1 MKAHDVNVIREA
13 MDFQLARS
21 RYPDEFPVLPEV
33 PAARY
38 FDPGFAA
45 LEREH
50 IWLKTWLMV
59 GHESEFPET
68 GSYRVINKLDRSVII
83 SRGKDGELRAFHNS
97 CRHRASALLLEPQ
110 GKTQRITCPYH
121 AWGYG
126 LDGELIVVPDAHD
139 FPCLNKGEMGLV
151 PVRCEIWRGLVYL
164 NFDDDAQSLADFMA
178 PMAAQT
184 TGFPMEKLVVKDR
197 YTIEVDCNWKVA
209 FDNFLEIYHVR
220 FCHPQSLAPYLNSQS
235 FVVSL
240 FENGHSRFATRKQQ
254 TDSLFAYTG
263 LTVSDQAGQTFN
275 EYTIA
280 LPTFPN
286 SFYALDSAGFNYL
299 TFWPLA
305 PGKSVMEGTLFGW
318 PADSEDDKAY
328 WASMRTAVDG
338 ILAEDMHL
346 FAGIQN
352 SMQNGVIPKL
362 TLGYQERALYWYHE
376 EIDRRIG
383 PERIPEALRITPV
396 LAGQEQRR
404 GM

>member
-1 MKAHDVNVIREA
+1 MKAHDKNVILKA
-13 MDFQLARS
+13 MESQLVRDKHPA
-21 RYPDEFPVLPEV
+21 DFPVLPPV
-33 PAARY
+33 PAGRY
-38 FDPGFAA
+38 FDPDFAA

-59 GHESEFPET
+59 GHASEFPDT

-83 SRGKDGELRAFHNS
+83 TRGKDGELRAFHNS
-97 CRHRASALLLEPQ
+97 CRHRGSALLVTEQQ
-110 GKTQRITCPYH
+110 GNTQRFTCPYH

-126 LDGELIVVPDAHD
+126 LNGDLVVVPDAHD

-151 PVRCEIWRGLVYL
+151 PVRCETWRGLVYL
-164 NFDDDAQSLADFMA
+164 NFDDGAEPLADFMA

-184 TGFPMEKLVVKDR
+184 TGFPLEDLVVKHR
-197 YTIEVDCNWKVA
+197 YSVEADCNWKVA

-240 FENGHSRFATRKQQ
+240 FDNGHSRFATRKQQ
-254 TDSLFAYTG
+254 TDTLFAYTG
-263 LTVSDQAGQTFN
+263 LTVSDQADPTFN

-305 PGKSVMEGTLFGW
+305 PGKVLMEGTLFGW
-318 PADSEDDKAY
+318 PADSEEDKAY
-328 WASMRTAVDG
+328 WATMRTAVEG
-338 ILAEDMHL
+338 ILGEDMYL
-346 FAGIQN
+346 FPGLQK
-352 SMQNGVIPKL
+352 SMESGAIP
-362 TLGYQERALYWYHE
+362 TLMMGYQERALYWYQE

-396 LAGQEQRR
+396 LGGQVQR
-404 GM
+404 